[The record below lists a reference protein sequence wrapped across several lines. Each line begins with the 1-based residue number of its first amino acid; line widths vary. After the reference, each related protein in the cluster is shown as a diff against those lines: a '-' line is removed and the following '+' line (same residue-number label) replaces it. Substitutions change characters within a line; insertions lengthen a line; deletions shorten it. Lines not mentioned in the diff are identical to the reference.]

1 MLKRNDPNKELNV
14 LELLEFLSNSTRR
27 RILELLS
34 EEDLY
39 SFQISRLLDI
49 SPRIIAKYLS
59 ELEDLGIVSMVER
72 ESDKG
77 PTRRYAKLN
86 QSFSLII
93 DVGQNT
99 FDVKYVP
106 TDESTIEIK
115 EDQIELEKEELSNQI
130 TKELA
135 EIRDCLK
142 EKAEEITKLDHR
154 RKKYVQEINEAFSR
168 FNDII
173 EKTVDDYSDRIIIRS
188 LFKILINK
196 PENKVSLT
204 ELAMRMRLWRGDLGE
219 RIHDLAEQ
227 TKLIKIEI
235 DTNGE
240 VWYSI

>member
-1 MLKRNDPNKELNV
+1 MLGESDQDKKLDV
-14 LELLEFLSNSTRR
+14 FELLDFLSNSTRR

-39 SFQISRLLDI
+39 SFQLSRLLDI

-59 ELEDLGIVSMVER
+59 ELEELGIVSMIER

-77 PTRRYAKLN
+77 PTRKYAKLN
-86 QSFSLII
+86 QAFSLII

-106 TDESTIEIK
+106 TDDSSVGLKTEQVKKREEIR
-115 EDQIELEKEELSNQI
+115 SQI

-135 EIRDCLK
+135 EIRECVK
-142 EKAEEITKLDHR
+142 EKAVEISQLDHK
-154 RKKYVQEINEAFSR
+154 RKQFVQEINDAFSR
-168 FNDII
+168 FNNII
-173 EKTVDDYSDRIIIRS
+173 ENTVYDYNDRIIIRS
-188 LFKILINK
+188 IFKILVNK

-204 ELAMRMRLWRGDLGE
+204 ELAQRMRLWRGELGE
-219 RIHDLAEQ
+219 RLQYIAEQ
-227 TKLIKIEI
+227 TELIRIET
-235 DTNGE
+235 DSKGE